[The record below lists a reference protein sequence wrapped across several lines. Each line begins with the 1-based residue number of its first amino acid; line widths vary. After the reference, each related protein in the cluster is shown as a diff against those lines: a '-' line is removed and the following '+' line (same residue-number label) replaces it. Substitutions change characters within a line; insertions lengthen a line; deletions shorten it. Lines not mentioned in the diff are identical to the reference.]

1 MDILKSKQRERK
13 GRKPVASMCS
23 CGLNGKEVATRRK
36 GSCDEEER
44 KLRRGGKKGKERT
57 PNFKVPSRRKL
68 GPQKMKSELYH
79 MKAL

>member
-44 KLRRGGKKGKERT
+44 KLRRGGKEVATRRKERKGKDA
-57 PNFKVPSRRKL
+57 KL
-68 GPQKMKSELYH
+68 
-79 MKAL
+79 